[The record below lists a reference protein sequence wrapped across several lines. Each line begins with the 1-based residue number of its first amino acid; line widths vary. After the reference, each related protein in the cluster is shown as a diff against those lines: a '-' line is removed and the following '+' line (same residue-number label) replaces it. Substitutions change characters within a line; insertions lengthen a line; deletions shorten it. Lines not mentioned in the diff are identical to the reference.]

1 LVLYLRS
8 FIGNYCGGLT
18 GKKNMKIPNVTI
30 QQLLE
35 AGVHLGHKTLR
46 WNPKMKKYI
55 FGKRDSIHI
64 IDLTQTLELTKIAL
78 EKIYDVISNNGK
90 ILFVSTKKQAS
101 EAIAEVAKETD
112 QYFVNYRWLGGMLT
126 NWGTIS
132 GSIKKMKKYEAD
144 LVAENRG
151 FTKKELLKM
160 SVKKDKLQRSLG
172 GIADMKKT
180 PDLVFIIDT
189 NYESLA
195 IQESVK
201 LGIPIIAILDS
212 NSNPDGIDY
221 PIPGNDDARRS
232 IDLYCTLIK
241 ETIIS
246 AKKAAPSVDKIKSS
260 DTKIKVND
268 DKKNKTI
275 AEIDKEKLEKK
286 FSKKKNTLN

>member
-1 LVLYLRS
+1 
-8 FIGNYCGGLT
+8 
-18 GKKNMKIPNVTI
+18 MKIPKI
-30 QQLLE
+30 SIEQLLE

-78 EKIYDVISNNGK
+78 EKVYETIANNGK

-132 GSIKKMKKYEAD
+132 NSIKKLKKLEID
-144 LVAENRG
+144 LTSENRG

-172 GIADMKKT
+172 GIAEMKKV
-180 PDLVFIIDT
+180 PDLVFVIDT

-195 IQESVK
+195 IAESAK

-212 NSNPDGIDY
+212 NSNPDNIDY
-221 PIPGNDDARRS
+221 PIPGNDDARRA
-232 IDLYCTLIK
+232 IDLYCNLIK
-241 ETIIS
+241 DTITS
-246 AKKAAPSVDKIKSS
+246 AKSSSPAVEKKKDKVK
-260 DTKIKVND
+260 DD
-268 DKKNKTI
+268 DKTKTI
-275 AEIDKEKLEKK
+275 QELDREKLEKK
-286 FSKKKNTLN
+286 FSKDDREKLN

>member
-1 LVLYLRS
+1 MNVP
-8 FIGNYCGGLT
+8 
-18 GKKNMKIPNVTI
+18 KIDI
-30 QQLLE
+30 KQLLE

-64 IDLTQTLELTKIAL
+64 IDLTQTLELTNVAL
-78 EKIYDVISNNGK
+78 EKVYSTISNGGK
-90 ILFVSTKKQAS
+90 ILFISTKKQAS
-101 EAIAEVAKETD
+101 EAIAELAKNTE

-132 GSIKKMKKYEAD
+132 NSIKKLNKINLD
-144 LVAENRG
+144 LSSENRG

-160 SVKKDKLQRSLG
+160 SGQRDKLQRSLG
-172 GIADMKKT
+172 GIAEMKKI

-195 IQESVK
+195 IKESIK

-212 NSNPDGIDY
+212 NSDPDGIDF

-232 IDLYCTLIK
+232 IDLYCNLLLETINNAKKDIPNEAEKKAEIK
-241 ETIIS
+241 ELKNES
-246 AKKAAPSVDKIKSS
+246 KSNKS
-260 DTKIKVND
+260 QFDLKSE
-268 DKKNKTI
+268 KKNI
-275 AEIDKEKLEKK
+275 
-286 FSKKKNTLN
+286 

>member
-1 LVLYLRS
+1 
-8 FIGNYCGGLT
+8 
-18 GKKNMKIPNVTI
+18 MKIPNVTI

-46 WNPKMKKYI
+46 WNPKMKQYI

-64 IDLTQTLELTKIAL
+64 IDLTQTLELIKVAL
-78 EKIYDVISNNGK
+78 EKVHETIANNGK

-132 GSIKKMKKYEAD
+132 NSIKKLKKLEID

-172 GIADMKKT
+172 GISDMKKV

-232 IDLYCTLIK
+232 IDLYCNLIK
-241 ETIIS
+241 DTIMS
-246 AKKAAPSVDKIKSS
+246 AKKATPISESKKTPEKKEKSDKSKTVAES
-260 DTKIKVND
+260 DR
-268 DKKNKTI
+268 
-275 AEIDKEKLEKK
+275 EKLEKK
-286 FSKKKNTLN
+286 FSKKKEEKLN

>member
-1 LVLYLRS
+1 
-8 FIGNYCGGLT
+8 
-18 GKKNMKIPNVTI
+18 
-30 QQLLE
+30 
-35 AGVHLGHKTLR
+35 
-46 WNPKMKKYI
+46 MKKYI

-64 IDLTQTLELTKIAL
+64 MDLTQTLELTKVAL
-78 EKIYDVISNNGK
+78 EKVYNTVANNGK

-160 SVKKDKLQRSLG
+160 SVKKDKLERSLG
-172 GIADMKKT
+172 GIAEMKKT

-195 IQESVK
+195 IAESVK

-212 NSNPDGIDY
+212 NSNPDNIDY

-232 IDLYCTLIK
+232 RSIDLYCNLIK
-241 ETIIS
+241 ETINN
-246 AKKAAPSVDKIKSS
+246 AKSS
-260 DTKIKVND
+260 IPTAEPKND
-268 DKKNKTI
+268 IPKENKKDDQGKTVQ
-275 AEIDKEKLEKK
+275 ELDREKLEQK
-286 FSKKKNTLN
+286 FSKDKKETLN

>member
-1 LVLYLRS
+1 
-8 FIGNYCGGLT
+8 
-18 GKKNMKIPNVTI
+18 MKIPNVTI

-64 IDLTQTLELTKIAL
+64 IDLTQTLELTKVAL
-78 EKIYDVISNNGK
+78 EKVYNTIANNGK

-101 EAIAEVAKETD
+101 EAIAEVAKDTD

-132 GSIKKMKKYEAD
+132 NSIKKLKKLEND
-144 LVAENRG
+144 LVSENRG

-172 GIADMKKT
+172 GISEMKKV
-180 PDLVFIIDT
+180 PDLVFVIDT

-195 IQESVK
+195 IAESSK

-212 NSNPDGIDY
+212 NSNPDKIDY
-221 PIPGNDDARRS
+221 PIPGNDDARRA
-232 IDLYCTLIK
+232 IDLYCNLIK
-241 ETIIS
+241 ETINT
-246 AKKAAPSVDKIKSS
+246 AKNAIPQTESKKDKAKDIKSEDKIK
-260 DTKIKVND
+260 
-268 DKKNKTI
+268 TI
-275 AEIDKEKLEKK
+275 QELDREKLEKK
-286 FSKKKNTLN
+286 FSKEDKEKLN

>member
-1 LVLYLRS
+1 
-8 FIGNYCGGLT
+8 
-18 GKKNMKIPNVTI
+18 MKIPNLTI
-30 QQLLE
+30 EQLLE

-46 WNPKMKKYI
+46 WNPKMKKFI

-64 IDLTQTLELTKIAL
+64 IDLTQTLELTKVAL
-78 EKIYDVISNNGK
+78 EKVYSTISSGGK
-90 ILFVSTKKQAS
+90 ILFISTKKQAS
-101 EAIAEVAKETD
+101 EAIADLAKDTD

-132 GSIKKMKKYEAD
+132 NSIKKLKKLEMD
-144 LVAENRG
+144 LVSENRG

-160 SVKKDKLQRSLG
+160 SVKKEKLQRSLG
-172 GIADMKKT
+172 GISEMKKI

-212 NSNPDGIDY
+212 NSNPDDIDF

-232 IDLYCTLIK
+232 IDLYCKLIK
-241 ETIIS
+241 ETILT
-246 AKKAAPSVDKIKSS
+246 AKKSLPKKDEKI
-260 DTKIKVND
+260 N
-268 DKKNKTI
+268 DKKLSKTLQ
-275 AEIDKEKLEKK
+275 ELDREKLENK
-286 FSKKKNTLN
+286 FSKDKKETIN

>member
-1 LVLYLRS
+1 LEITVVAQPG
-8 FIGNYCGGLT
+8 I
-18 GKKNMKIPNVTI
+18 NMKIPNVTI

-64 IDLTQTLELTKIAL
+64 IDLTQTLELTKVAL
-78 EKIYDVISNNGK
+78 EKVYNTIANNGK

-132 GSIKKMKKYEAD
+132 NSIKKLKKLEID
-144 LVAENRG
+144 LAAENRG

-172 GIADMKKT
+172 GIAEMKKV
-180 PDLVFIIDT
+180 PELVFVIDT

-195 IQESVK
+195 IAESSK

-212 NSNPDGIDY
+212 NSNPDHIDY
-221 PIPGNDDARRS
+221 PIPGNDDARRA
-232 IDLYCTLIK
+232 IDLYCNLIK
-241 ETIIS
+241 ETINN
-246 AKKAAPSVDKIKSS
+246 AKSS
-260 DTKIKVND
+260 IQSSEPKQDRVKNVD
-268 DKKNKTI
+268 EDGKNKTI
-275 AEIDKEKLEKK
+275 QEIDREKLEKK
-286 FSKKKNTLN
+286 FSNEDKGKLN

>member
-1 LVLYLRS
+1 
-8 FIGNYCGGLT
+8 
-18 GKKNMKIPNVTI
+18 MKIPNLTI
-30 QQLLE
+30 EQLLE

-46 WNPKMKKYI
+46 WNPKMKKFI

-64 IDLTQTLELTKIAL
+64 IDLTQTLELTKVAL
-78 EKIYDVISNNGK
+78 EKVYNTIANNGK

-132 GSIKKMKKYEAD
+132 NSIKKLKKLEID
-144 LVAENRG
+144 LSAENRG

-172 GIADMKKT
+172 GIAEMKKV
-180 PDLVFIIDT
+180 PDLVFVIDT

-195 IQESVK
+195 IAESAK

-212 NSNPDGIDY
+212 NSNPENIDF
-221 PIPGNDDARRS
+221 PIPGNDDARRA
-232 IDLYCTLIK
+232 IDLYCNLIK
-241 ETIIS
+241 ETINS
-246 AKKAAPSVDKIKSS
+246 AKTTIPAQEIKK
-260 DTKIKVND
+260 DPIKDNKKND
-268 DKKNKTI
+268 DKSKTI
-275 AEIDKEKLEKK
+275 QELDREKLEKK
-286 FSKKKNTLN
+286 FSKDNKETLN

>member
-1 LVLYLRS
+1 
-8 FIGNYCGGLT
+8 
-18 GKKNMKIPNVTI
+18 MKIPTVTI

-64 IDLTQTLELTKIAL
+64 IDLTQTLELTHVAL
-78 EKIYDVISNNGK
+78 EKVYSTIVNGGK

-101 EAIAEVAKETD
+101 ETVAEVAKETD

-132 GSIKKMKKYEAD
+132 GSIKKLKKIEID
-144 LVAENRG
+144 LVSENRG

-160 SVKKDKLQRSLG
+160 SIQRIKLQRSLG
-172 GIADMKKT
+172 GIAEMKKI

-195 IQESVK
+195 IKESQK
-201 LGIPIIAILDS
+201 LGIPIVAILDT
-212 NSNPDGIDY
+212 NSNPEGINY

-232 IDLYCTLIK
+232 IDLYCNLLK
-241 ETIIS
+241 ETILN
-246 AKKAAPSVDKIKSS
+246 AKNEAPINIVEKPEVNGKKNVDKTIK
-260 DTKIKVND
+260 
-268 DKKNKTI
+268 
-275 AEIDKEKLEKK
+275 EIDREKLDAKFANKEKP
-286 FSKKKNTLN
+286 TLN

>member
-1 LVLYLRS
+1 
-8 FIGNYCGGLT
+8 
-18 GKKNMKIPNVTI
+18 MKIPNVTI

-64 IDLTQTLELTKIAL
+64 IDLTQTLELTKVAL
-78 EKIYDVISNNGK
+78 EKIHEVISNNGK

-132 GSIKKMKKYEAD
+132 NSIKKLKQLELN
-144 LVAENRG
+144 LVSENRG

-172 GIADMKKT
+172 GISEMKKV

-201 LGIPIIAILDS
+201 LGIPIVAILDS

-221 PIPGNDDARRS
+221 PIPGNDDARRA
-232 IDLYCTLIK
+232 IDLYCNLIK
-241 ETIIS
+241 ETIMS
-246 AKKAAPSVDKIKSS
+246 AKSSIPAIEKKDNVNKETKSS
-260 DTKIKVND
+260 
-268 DKKNKTI
+268 KTVQ
-275 AEIDKEKLEKK
+275 EKDREKLEEK
-286 FSKKKNTLN
+286 FSEKKKKTIN